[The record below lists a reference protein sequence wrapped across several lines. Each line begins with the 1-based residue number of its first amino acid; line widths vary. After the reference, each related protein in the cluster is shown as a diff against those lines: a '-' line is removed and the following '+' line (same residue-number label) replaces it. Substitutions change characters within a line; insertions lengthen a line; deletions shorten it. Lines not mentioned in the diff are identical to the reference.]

1 MNLLK
6 NEFLL
11 FYFRALGYDN
21 DEDFIN
27 NLILKSIIDAFSKII
42 IDTSLEEQIRDIL
55 VRTLETKN
63 EEIKELL
70 NAKFLF
76 LDTER
81 RKNISDTEKVRTDIS
96 FSTSGFEFVLECKT
110 LKFAS
115 KKYLEEG
122 LQRFIDLK
130 YAANDNFAG
139 MLGFIIAGNPENI
152 VRNLKKKVKTFH
164 PAEDITQWLDKK
176 CLEQNLSFQSKH
188 IRSNE
193 TKFISSTYFLTSC
206 HKVQTEVCDTNF
218 KK

>member
-1 MNLLK
+1 MDLVERIRQRILS
-6 NEFLL
+6 
-11 FYFRALGYDN
+11 ALGHQSEY
-21 DEDFIN
+21 EIVEQRF
-27 NLILKSIIDAFSKII
+27 LKSIVDAFTRIKVESN
-42 IDTSLEEQIRDIL
+42 LEEKIRDAI
-55 VRTLETKN
+55 VRDLETLNPYTKDFLAVKFFFLSFEDWENVSDN
-63 EEIKELL
+63 E
-70 NAKFLF
+70 
-76 LDTER
+76 R
-81 RKNISDTEKVRTDIS
+81 SRSDIAFRT
-96 FSTSGFEFVLECKT
+96 TGLRFVLECKT

-139 MLGFIIAGNPENI
+139 MLGFIIAGKPENI

-193 TKFISSTYFLTSC
+193 TEIHIFHLFFDLRENL
-206 HKVQTEVCDTNF
+206 VPVV
-218 KK
+218 